1 MDSPRIQSAW
11 SSKGQAG
18 AWTQSNLLSLRST
31 LMHDALWEGRH
42 WLAVWATSWV
52 HASFLG
58 WSGAVGLHRSHPA
71 KSSKTPCRRGYRL
84 TKKNAARSIEQPHGS
99 SQWWRSIASTKGRA
113 LKAALSQLALTAFGR
128 RLIPVQEPLEALAVC
143 PGCPTVPAALLVTRR
158 QVAAVSRRLM
168 DAEFE

>member
-1 MDSPRIQSAW
+1 MSTESSPAAALDSPRIQSAC

-18 AWTQSNLLSLRST
+18 AWTQSSLLSLRSP

-71 KSSKTPCRRGYRL
+71 KSSRTSPAGVDGLQANEKEKT
-84 TKKNAARSIEQPHGS
+84 ARAGEQPYGP
-99 SQWWRSIASTKGRA
+99 SQRRRWIASTRGRA
-113 LKAALSQLALTAFGR
+113 LKAARSQLALPAFGC
-128 RLIPVQEPLEALAVC
+128 RLIPGPGAVRSAC
-143 PGCPTVPAALLVTRR
+143 RLSWVPYGSKL
-158 QVAAVSRRLM
+158 SR
-168 DAEFE
+168 